1 MISDLSPFR
10 CVTHIGVAGSFRMNV
25 LFLEVGTDTEH
36 RAGAPLT
43 FATVAGDDGIG
54 LAGHFDAQRRRNN
67 ARFWS

>member
-1 MISDLSPFR
+1 MIADLPPFR
-10 CVTHIGVAGSFRMNV
+10 GVTHIGVAGSFRMNV